1 VHLTNIFGSCHL
13 LVGTQYYTQV
23 GLSGLAIKIQ
33 RNSEFTDTLLN
44 NLLQKH
50 NERIREGNVVHVSDI
65 LPTSCIRRQYYNRKF
80 PEMAPLN
87 NESVHHFVRG
97 EASEFVITEL
107 AGLGVSQAELNMDGI
122 IAHPDIMGDDLVVEL
137 KDTVNGKRL
146 DFSDTTFRS
155 YLRQLLYYLTITGI
169 EKGIISIRYNIKEL
183 RWIRRDAEGNDYF
196 IRPANA
202 KDVGIESWQVILPKD
217 DIARELLKNEMI
229 RRKNLFVK
237 ALEENDASM
246 LPRLP
251 EYMRGYKCKWCEFY
265 NKCMNQDGE
274 TNEAQEMANEKD
286 LLEIDGL
293 VSLEQRNG

>member
-1 VHLTNIFGSCHL
+1 VPFEYQLERRLSELT
-13 LVGTQYYTQV
+13 
-23 GLSGLAIKIQ
+23 IKIE
-33 RNSEFTDTLLN
+33 RNSAFTDILLN

-50 NERIREGNVVHVSDI
+50 NERAREGNVVHVSDI
-65 LPTSCIRRQYYNRKF
+65 LPNTCIRRQYYGRKF
-80 PEMAPLN
+80 PDVAPLN
-87 NESVHHFVRG
+87 HESVHHFVRG
-97 EASEFVITEL
+97 EASEFVITKL

-169 EKGIISIRYNIKEL
+169 EKGIISIRYNIREL
-183 RWIRRDAEGNDYF
+183 RWLRRDADGNDYF
-196 IRPANA
+196 VRPANA
-202 KDVGIESWQVILPKD
+202 KDVGIESWQVMLPKY

-237 ALEENDASM
+237 ALEENDVSI

-251 EYMRGYKCKWCEFY
+251 EYMRNYKCKWCAFY
-265 NKCMNQDGE
+265 NKCMNEDGE
-274 TNEAQEMANEKD
+274 TEAAKEMANEKD
-286 LLEIDGL
+286 LLEINGL
-293 VSLEQRNG
+293 VSIEQSNP

>member
-1 VHLTNIFGSCHL
+1 LT
-13 LVGTQYYTQV
+13 
-23 GLSGLAIKIQ
+23 IKIE
-33 RNSEFTDTLLN
+33 RNPEFTDILLN

-50 NERIREGNVVHVSDI
+50 NERAREGNVVHVSDI
-65 LPTSCIRRQYYNRKF
+65 LPTSCIRRQYYGRKF
-80 PEMAPLN
+80 PDMAPLN

-97 EASEFVITEL
+97 EASEFVITKL

-146 DFSDTTFRS
+146 DFSDITFRS

-183 RWIRRDAEGNDYF
+183 RWLRRDAEGNDYF
-196 IRPANA
+196 VRPANA
-202 KDVGIESWQVILPKD
+202 KDVGIESWQVTLPKY
-217 DIARELLKNEMI
+217 DIARELLKNEMV

-237 ALEENDASM
+237 ALEENDPSI

-251 EYMRGYKCKWCEFY
+251 EHMRSYKCKWCVFY
-265 NKCMNQDGE
+265 NKCMNEDGE
-274 TNEAQEMANEKD
+274 EDAAREMANEKD
-286 LLEIDGL
+286 LLDINGL
-293 VSLEQRNG
+293 VSVEQDSF